1 MKRETRVHKY
11 EKLRQDIENIDDN
24 MLKDIQDKKFNVV
37 KESMKHCGSNTT
49 NDKNQSIEQ
58 ILEGHSKY
66 VNLENYHGFDETKK
80 IKKYK
85 KYLIV
90 GIGLMFIV
98 VITILIITIIG
109 R

>member
-11 EKLRQDIENIDDN
+11 AKLRQDIENIDDN

-66 VNLENYHGFDETKK
+66 VNLENYHGFDEVKK

-90 GIGLMFIV
+90 GIGLMFIM